1 MVEISETI
9 GLKVFNALSG
19 EEMEELL
26 ELTERESYE
35 KGAKVYNRG
44 DKADRIYIVTK
55 GMVSLRRIEPDETIG
70 ISFEKRQAGEFFG
83 AACFM
88 EPREYTLTAVCLEDA
103 EVLAIDAG
111 KLFQL
116 CENNF
121 EIGYKFIKEVARIY
135 FERYK
140 IAKNQIY
147 QMVKEPTIITA
158 LPG

>member
-1 MVEISETI
+1 MVEISEMK
-9 GLKVFNALSG
+9 GLNIFSTFS
-19 EEMEELL
+19 EEELGEL
-26 ELTERESYE
+26 LKLTEKKTYE
-35 KGAKVYNRG
+35 KGANVYARG
-44 DKADRIYIVTK
+44 DKADRIYVVTK
-55 GMVSLRRIEPDETIG
+55 GMVSLRRIDPGEDVG

-140 IAKNQIY
+140 IAKNQIH